1 MPFLSHLHT
10 LKLEN
15 QNLHASF
22 SSSYDPILTVQSGD
36 TIVVT
41 TPDIAFGFAEE
52 KGMERVQF
60 HSREKETAWG
70 HPMIGPIKVE
80 EARQGMTLEITL
92 HDIETGWYGWNCAG
106 GKTNWQNEVLGISKM
121 DEVRLDWHLD
131 AERMIGTTNV
141 GEQPISVVLKP
152 FMGLL
157 GVAPSEPG
165 IHSTIPPRR
174 VGGNID
180 CKELVSGST
189 LYLPIEVDGALFS
202 IGDGHAIQGD
212 GEVSG
217 QAIECPMNAVTFTL
231 KVREDVLIKS
241 PRANTPSGWLTF
253 GFHEDL
259 NEATALALQG
269 MIELIQE
276 QYKVSKTE
284 ATALASVVVDLRI
297 TQVVNQVKGVH
308 ALLPHGAIR

>member
-1 MPFLSHLHT
+1 MSHLHT